1 MADLNR
7 KPLIFAHR
15 GACSYA
21 PENTLAAFRL
31 GLEQG
36 ADGIELDA
44 KLSKD
49 GVVVVI
55 HDQTVDR
62 TTNGSGKVAELTFA
76 ELQDLD
82 AGIQF
87 APKYSGEKV
96 PSLEQVLSEMGDK
109 LIINI
114 ELTSYASPG
123 DALPE
128 KVVDLVKQKGTSQN
142 TIFSSFHPIILGRI
156 RKLMPGIPAGLLT
169 GEGWMQWG
177 NSFLGNRV
185 SPNLIHPYF
194 TKATKNFIDK
204 THRKNRKVNAWTVDD
219 PREIFRLVQD
229 GVDGII
235 TDDPLLAIRIRDRL

>member
-1 MADLNR
+1 MANLAR

-31 GLEQG
+31 ALEQG

-62 TTNGSGKVAELTFA
+62 TTNGSGKVSELTFA
-76 ELQDLD
+76 ELKDLD

-87 APKYSGEKV
+87 ASRFTGEKV
-96 PSLEQVLSEMGDK
+96 PSLEQVLDSLGEK
-109 LIINI
+109 LLINI

-128 KVVDLVKQKGTSQN
+128 KVAELVKKAGTERN
-142 TIFSSFHPIILGRI
+142 TIFSSFHPAILGRI
-156 RKLMPGIPAGLLT
+156 RKLMPDVPAGLLT
-169 GEGWMQWG
+169 GEGWLQWG
-177 NSFLGNRV
+177 NSFLGRRI
-185 SPNLIHPYF
+185 SPELIHPYF
-194 TKATKNFIDK
+194 TKTTRDFIEKAHLDQ
-204 THRKNRKVNAWTVDD
+204 RKVNTWTVDD
-219 PREIFRLVQD
+219 PREIFRLVED

-235 TDDPLLAIRIRDRL
+235 TDDPLLAIRVRDGK